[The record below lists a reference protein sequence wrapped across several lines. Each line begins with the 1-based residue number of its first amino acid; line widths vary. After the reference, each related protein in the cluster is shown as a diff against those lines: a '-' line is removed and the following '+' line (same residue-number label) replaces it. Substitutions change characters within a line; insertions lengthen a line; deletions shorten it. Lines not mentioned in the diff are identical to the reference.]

1 MVPLAA
7 IPHTTERAQELAQT
21 GGIIRWTL
29 DLLCGQLAFQAPT
42 EARQSEAICHSLVGS
57 PPCCIS
63 PEYTVMVPS
72 LHPVFS
78 RCTPPTP
85 EHQEQQDFKCL
96 NFANPDSPQ
105 RNGLPFSWSRLVQAA
120 AVPFVCSDGPAKL
133 RYFLIHRDVF
143 MLCGPRHPVRWKHT
157 LRLRL
162 LCLSLG
168 HEHSV
173 IPKAL
178 FFTQRTE
185 SGGTW
190 EPSSLPLASLST
202 GQRVQVPKVFILTQT
217 GMKLAAVWGG
227 GDLHPQRHWHRPK
240 PMQGSPADTEVQV
253 TKGQRLQLLYARKTL
268 GSGQK
273 TEVCQRLV
281 SLVLLETC
289 PGVKWDG
296 IHTATSSH
304 KDEEWRGGLE
314 LREAG
319 LRGTAQEE
327 AA

>member
-1 MVPLAA
+1 
-7 IPHTTERAQELAQT
+7 
-21 GGIIRWTL
+21 
-29 DLLCGQLAFQAPT
+29 
-42 EARQSEAICHSLVGS
+42 
-57 PPCCIS
+57 
-63 PEYTVMVPS
+63 
-72 LHPVFS
+72 
-78 RCTPPTP
+78 
-85 EHQEQQDFKCL
+85 
-96 NFANPDSPQ
+96 
-105 RNGLPFSWSRLVQAA
+105 
-120 AVPFVCSDGPAKL
+120 
-133 RYFLIHRDVF
+133 

-202 GQRVQVPKVFILTQT
+202 GQRVQVPKVFVLTQT

-227 GDLHPQRHWHRPK
+227 GGTFTLKDTGTVQGQS
-240 PMQGSPADTEVQV
+240 MQGSPADTEVQV

-296 IHTATSSH
+296 IHTASSSH
-304 KDEEWRGGLE
+304 KDEEWGGGGE
-314 LREAG
+314 GWSSEKQG
-319 LRGTAQEE
+319 
-327 AA
+327 